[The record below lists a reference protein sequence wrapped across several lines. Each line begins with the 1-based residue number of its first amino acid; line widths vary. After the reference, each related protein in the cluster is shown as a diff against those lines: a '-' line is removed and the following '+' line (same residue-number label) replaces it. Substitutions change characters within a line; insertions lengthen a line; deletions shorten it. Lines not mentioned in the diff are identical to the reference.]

1 MSDQL
6 LREEISRINE
16 IMNNIIHEQGSADI
30 FVDRQQ

>member
-16 IMNNIIHEQGSADI
+16 IMNNIIHEQGSDI
-30 FVDRQQ
+30 FVDRQK